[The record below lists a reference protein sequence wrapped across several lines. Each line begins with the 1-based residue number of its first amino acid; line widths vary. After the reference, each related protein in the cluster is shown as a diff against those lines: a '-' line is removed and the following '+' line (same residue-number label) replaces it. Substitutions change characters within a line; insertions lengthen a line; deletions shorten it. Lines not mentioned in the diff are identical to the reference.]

1 MYTDIHMASKN
12 LAIRGEVY
20 DKLLEA
26 KRGDESFSD
35 VIERLLEGKSELMSY
50 AGVFSGDEDFDR
62 VQRDIGDVRKATVLR
77 T

>member
-1 MYTDIHMASKN
+1 MTSKN
-12 LAIRGEVY
+12 LAIKEDVY

-26 KRGDESFSD
+26 KKGAESFSD

-50 AGVFSGDEDFDR
+50 AGIFSQDEEFDQ
-62 VQRDIGDVRKATVLR
+62 VTRDIEEARKKAVLR

>member
-1 MYTDIHMASKN
+1 MTSKN
-12 LAIRGEVY
+12 LAIREEVY

-26 KRGDESFSD
+26 KKGDESFSD

-50 AGVFSGDEDFDR
+50 AGIFSRDEDFDK
-62 VQRDIGDVRKATVLR
+62 VLKDIREVRKSAVLR

>member
-1 MYTDIHMASKN
+1 MYTDIHMTSKN
-12 LAIRGEVY
+12 LAIREEVY

-26 KRGDESFSD
+26 KKGDESFSD

-50 AGVFSGDEDFDR
+50 AGRFSGDEEFDQ
-62 VQRDIGDVRKATVLR
+62 VQRDIRDVRKATVLR

>member
-1 MYTDIHMASKN
+1 MTSKN
-12 LAIRGEVY
+12 LAIKEDVY

-26 KRGDESFSD
+26 KRGAESFSD

-50 AGVFSGDEDFDR
+50 AGIFSQDEEFDQ
-62 VQRDIGDVRKATVLR
+62 VARDIEEARKKTVLR

>member
-1 MYTDIHMASKN
+1 MTSKN
-12 LAIRGEVY
+12 LAIKEDVY

-26 KRGDESFSD
+26 KRGAESFSD

-50 AGVFSGDEDFDR
+50 AGIFSQDEEFDQ
-62 VQRDIGDVRKATVLR
+62 VTRDIEEARKKAVLR

>member
-1 MYTDIHMASKN
+1 MTSKN
-12 LAIRGEVY
+12 LAIKEDVY

-26 KRGDESFSD
+26 KKGAESFSD

-50 AGVFSGDEDFDR
+50 AGIFSQDKEFDQ
-62 VQRDIGDVRKATVLR
+62 VARDIEEARKKAVLR

>member
-1 MYTDIHMASKN
+1 MTSKN
-12 LAIRGEVY
+12 LAIKEDVY

-26 KRGDESFSD
+26 KRGAESFSD

-50 AGVFSGDEDFDR
+50 AGIFSQDKEFDQ
-62 VQRDIGDVRKATVLR
+62 VARDIEEARKKAVLR

>member
-1 MYTDIHMASKN
+1 MTSKN
-12 LAIRGEVY
+12 LAIKEDVY

-26 KRGDESFSD
+26 KKGTESFSD

-50 AGVFSGDEDFDR
+50 AGIFSQDEEFDQVTR
-62 VQRDIGDVRKATVLR
+62 EIEEARKKAVLR

>member
-1 MYTDIHMASKN
+1 MTSKN
-12 LAIRGEVY
+12 LAIKEDVY

-26 KRGDESFSD
+26 KKGAESFSD

-50 AGVFSGDEDFDR
+50 AGIFSQDKEFEQ
-62 VQRDIGDVRKATVLR
+62 VARDIEEARKKAVLR